1 MPPALYKQGP
11 AAGPQSAEL
20 PGPQTPSMLGRKR
33 SRSSEAHG
41 CPPWRGTPQSLSPP
55 PRRRQAPPTRR
66 NAIAPRAAGG
76 VSLDPLI
83 DAMQRL
89 AVGPPPD
96 AVQPKRV
103 CLPGGSSSQAGGCPP
118 CRGTPQ
124 SPSMPPRRGKARPRR
139 RKQRQRRRRRR
150 SDAVTPPATSVV
162 SIDPLIDAMQRLAI
176 GTPPNAVQPKRLC
189 LPGSSR
195 GSDTGGCPPWRG
207 TARRRFLRP
216 SKGKA
221 PLRSLRKDNRW
232 RRRRNSIPPRARR
245 ARMAFAH
252 ATIIVQRAAVGTSG
266 NGMGPRRTYL
276 LRHGGRPRRDSP
288 PKDDVEPMEVD
299 PPQ

>member
-33 SRSSEAHG
+33 TRSSEAHG

-66 NAIAPRAAGG
+66 NAIAGID
-76 VSLDPLI
+76 SLDGLI

-103 CLPGGSSSQAGGCPP
+103 CLPGGSSSGAAGCPP
-118 CRGTPQ
+118 QRGTPQ
-124 SPSMPPRRGKARPRR
+124 SPSTPPRGRKSRPRKK
-139 RKQRQRRRRRR
+139 KQRQRRRRRR
-150 SDAVTPPATSVV
+150 NTITPPATSVV
-162 SIDPLIDAMQRLAI
+162 SLDPLIEAMQRLTI
-176 GTPPNAVQPKRLC
+176 GTPPNAVQAKPVC
-189 LPGSSR
+189 PPGSSR
-195 GSDTGGCPPWRG
+195 SSDTGGCPPWRG
-207 TARRRFLRP
+207 TARSRFLQP

-221 PLRSLRKDNRW
+221 PLRSLRKDNRQ
-232 RRRRNSIPPRARR
+232 RRRNNKNIPPRARK
-245 ARMAFAH
+245 AMMAFAH
-252 ATIIVQRAAVGTSG
+252 TTIIIQCPAVGTSG
-266 NGMGPRRTYL
+266 NSMGPRRAHL
-276 LRHGGRPRRDSP
+276 ARSRH
-288 PKDDVEPMEVD
+288 
-299 PPQ
+299 